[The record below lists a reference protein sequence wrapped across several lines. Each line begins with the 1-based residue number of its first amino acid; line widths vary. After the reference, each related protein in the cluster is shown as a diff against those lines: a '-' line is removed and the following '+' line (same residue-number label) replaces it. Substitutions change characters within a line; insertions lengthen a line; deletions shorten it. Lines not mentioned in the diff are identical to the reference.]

1 MGILGSITSGIKA
14 AVGAVADVVT
24 SSVAEV
30 AKGVAGAAASIVSDT
45 FEIGNK
51 LTGGLLEKVGDFMGG
66 SLGTMLNKG
75 LDALGLPDWV
85 GDIAGATLDFCTGNY
100 VGAAANALDA
110 LEDVAKACGG
120 DELAAFLKTGS
131 EITNMFSPAGAA
143 NLGKIGEI
151 ANTATAIMD
160 KIEVGM
166 GALDKLQSGDIMG
179 AGADIFKLAGVDA
192 GEFAES
198 IGKAIDPDLTSMVIS
213 CFGQAET
220 AMSYLDDPVKG
231 VQDLLQGP
239 LKEFAPAASSMFDF
253 AKDISD
259 RMSNLGGALPAN
271 FQEIAN
277 RVMGPITQSLMSGL
291 EGMAKG
297 QSFSGSVLQSGRDMM
312 MHSVEQA
319 MQQLVMCNENRQAF
333 SDIADLLRQAAA
345 RLETVDLHSHHGT
358 AIRA

>member
-1 MGILGSITSGIKA
+1 MGFLGAITSSIKS
-14 AVGAVADVVT
+14 AVNAVADVVT
-24 SSVAEV
+24 SGVAEV
-30 AKGVAGAAASIVSDT
+30 AKGVIGAAASIVSDT
-45 FEIGNK
+45 FELADT
-51 LTGGLLEKVGDFMGG
+51 LTGGVLGKLSEFMGG
-66 SLGTMLNKG
+66 GLGSMLNKG

-131 EITNMFSPAGAA
+131 EITNMFSPASAM
-143 NLGKIGEI
+143 NLGKVGEI
-151 ANTATAIMD
+151 ANAASNIID

-166 GALDKLQSGDIMG
+166 GALTKLQTGDILG

-231 VQDLLQGP
+231 VKDLLQGP

-253 AKDISD
+253 AEALTNKMNYPGAMLPPGFQQMADT
-259 RMSNLGGALPAN
+259 ALPA
-271 FQEIAN
+271 
-277 RVMGPITQSLMSGL
+277 ITQNLFGAFEEL
-291 EGMAKG
+291 TKG
-297 QSFSGSVLQSGRDMM
+297 QSFSGSVLQSGRDMI
-312 MHSVEQA
+312 MHGMQQA
-319 MQQLVMCNENRQAF
+319 LQQLVMCNDNRQAF

-345 RLETVDLHSHHGT
+345 RLETVDLQCHHGT

>member
-1 MGILGSITSGIKA
+1 MSWISSLVKSAGNLVSDIADAVTSG
-14 AVGAVADVVT
+14 
-24 SSVAEV
+24 VAEV
-30 AKGVAGAAASIVSDT
+30 AKGVVTAATTLVSDT
-45 FEIGNK
+45 FELADT
-51 LTGGLLEKVGDFMGG
+51 LTGGVLGKLSDFMGG

-100 VGAAANALDA
+100 IGAAANALDA

-131 EITNMFSPAGAA
+131 EITNMFSPAGAM
-143 NLGKIGEI
+143 NLGKVGEI
-151 ANTATAIMD
+151 ANAASAIID

-166 GALDKLQSGDIMG
+166 GALTKLQTGDILG

-259 RMSNLGGALPAN
+259 KMSNLGGTLPPGFDQMIKTGLPGIAQNLFGALE
-271 FQEIAN
+271 Q
-277 RVMGPITQSLMSGL
+277 
-291 EGMAKG
+291 MAKG
-297 QSFSGSVLQSGRDMM
+297 ESFSGSVLQSGRDMI
-312 MHSVEQA
+312 MHGIEQA

-333 SDIADLLRQAAA
+333 GDIADLLRQAAA
-345 RLETVDLHSHHGT
+345 RLETVDLQCHHGT